1 VASWINQKSKGT
13 RNPDQPRETRIKN
26 LFTHGRSHK
35 TPICPTMRRRK
46 LNHPKGKG
54 TRNPDQP
61 RKERMKIQS
70 NQGREVYFPI
80 QDLPKEERAKPNQPR
95 DKEDF

>member
-1 VASWINQKSKGT
+1 MWK
-13 RNPDQPRETRIKN
+13 
-26 LFTHGRSHK
+26 
-35 TPICPTMRRRK
+35 RR
-46 LNHPKGKG
+46 LDHPKGKG

-80 QDLPKEERAKPNQPR
+80 QDQPEEERAKPNQPK
-95 DKEDF
+95 DKEDFWSAQGSEGVSWINQEQWI